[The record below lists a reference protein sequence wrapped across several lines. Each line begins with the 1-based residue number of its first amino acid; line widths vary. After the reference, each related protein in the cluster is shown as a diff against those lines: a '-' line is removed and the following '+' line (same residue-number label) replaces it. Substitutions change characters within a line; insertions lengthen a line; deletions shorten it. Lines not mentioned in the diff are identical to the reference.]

1 MLTEWN
7 APSEPVSLDPG
18 DAHIWM
24 VRTDPDATDVA
35 LWMRGLQSDE
45 RERAERFR
53 HATGRSGFVVA
64 RSALRRLL
72 GRYLGVAPGAIE
84 LRRTDAGKPELAG
97 AHDSALRFSV
107 AHSGGIALLSFAT
120 VDVGVDVERI
130 RPVARASR
138 IVARVFSES
147 MRQRLA
153 AVGSDEWEDA
163 FFAAWTQREAL
174 VKAVGGVLM
183 ATRDPLEF
191 EWPPSRRPRVF
202 TVPDVTS
209 PSRWTVAR
217 LPQPEG
223 YAAAFVAAGHV
234 SNVRLFLHPAEP
246 PGSADS

>member
-1 MLTEWN
+1 LNDWQT
-7 APSEPVSLDPG
+7 PPGPVSLDPD

-35 LWMRGLQSDE
+35 LWMHALESDE
-45 RERAERFR
+45 RKRADRYR
-53 HATGRSGFVVA
+53 HAAGRSGFVVA

-72 GRYLGVAPGAIE
+72 GRYLDVAPSAIV
-84 LRRTDAGKPELAG
+84 LRRTATGKPELAG
-97 AHDSALRFSV
+97 AHDSAVRFSV
-107 AHSGGIALLSFAT
+107 AHSGGIALLSFAS

-130 RPVARASR
+130 RPVARAGR
-138 IVARVFSES
+138 IVSRVFSAS
-147 MRQRLA
+147 MQRRLA
-153 AVGSDEWEDA
+153 AVSPDEWEDA

-191 EWPPSRRPRVF
+191 EWPPSRGPRVF
-202 TVPDVTS
+202 AVPTASS

-223 YAAAFVAAGHV
+223 YAAAFVAAGDV
-234 SNVRLFLHPAEP
+234 RNVRLFLHPSDP
-246 PGSADS
+246 PGSTGS